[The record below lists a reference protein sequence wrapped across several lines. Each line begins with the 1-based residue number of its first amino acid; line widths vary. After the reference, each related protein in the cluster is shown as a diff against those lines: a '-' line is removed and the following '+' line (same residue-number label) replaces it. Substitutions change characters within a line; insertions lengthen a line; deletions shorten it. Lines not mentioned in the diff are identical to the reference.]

1 MKLIQ
6 CLSCALLVLVTSM
19 SRAESDAVGDV
30 LSTPSPQVGRT
41 QQAVFIDLTRAGD
54 RLVAVGERGLVL
66 LSDDQGQSWRQARVP
81 VSVSLTAVQFVD
93 ASHGWAVG
101 HAGVIL
107 ATQDGG
113 ESWRLLLDGVQAA
126 QLEVEAARRALPDAA
141 DVEAAEARLQT
152 AERMLVEGADK
163 PFLALAFS
171 DARHGVV
178 VGAYGMVLRT
188 DDGGQTWYS
197 IAGQID
203 NPMGLHLYAITRSG
217 QDWFLAGEQ
226 GYLARSV
233 DGGDSFSRLQSPYEG
248 SFFTLIGGGDGALF
262 AAGLKGHAFVS
273 HDRGEHFEALP
284 IPVPLSLIAAT
295 AMNDDGV
302 LFANQGGMLFR
313 SVSGTALEPF
323 GEPLNMPV
331 SSVVQAADG
340 SLVVAG
346 FAGLTRLPLRTV
358 SDVE

>member
-6 CLSCALLVLVTSM
+6 CLSCALLILVTPVGH
-19 SRAESDAVGDV
+19 AESATVGDA
-30 LSTPSPQVGRT
+30 LSSPATLVGRA
-41 QQAVFIDLTRAGD
+41 QQAVFIDMTQAGD

-66 LSDDQGQSWRQARVP
+66 LSDDQGQSWRQANVP
-81 VSVSLTAVQFVD
+81 VSVSLTSVRFVD

-107 ATQDGG
+107 ATSDGG
-113 ESWRLLLDGVQAA
+113 ESWSLLLDGVRAA
-126 QLEVEAARRALPDAA
+126 RLEVEAARLALPHAA
-141 DVEAAEARLQT
+141 DAETAEARLQT
-152 AERMLVEGADK
+152 AERMLAEGADK
-163 PFLALAFS
+163 PFLSLAFS
-171 DARHGVV
+171 DVRHGVV
-178 VGAYGMVLRT
+178 VGAYGMALRT
-188 DDGGQTWYS
+188 DDGGQTWHS
-197 IAGQID
+197 IVGQID
-203 NPMGLHLYAITRSG
+203 NPIGLHLYAITRSG

-233 DGGDSFSRLQSPYEG
+233 DGGDSFSRLESPYEG

-295 AMNDDGV
+295 AMNDGGV
-302 LFANQGGMLFR
+302 LLANQGGMLFR
-313 SVSGTALEPF
+313 SVSGTALDPF

-331 SSVVQAADG
+331 SSVVQTADG

-346 FAGLTRLPLRTV
+346 FAGLTRLPLHTV

>member
-6 CLSCALLVLVTSM
+6 CLSCALLVVVTSM
-19 SRAESDAVGDV
+19 SRAESDVVGDV
-30 LSTPSPQVGRT
+30 LSTPSPQVGRA
-41 QQAVFIDLTRAGD
+41 QQAVFIDLTQAGD

-113 ESWRLLLDGVQAA
+113 ESWHLLLDGVQAA
-126 QLEVEAARRALPDAA
+126 QLEVEAARRALPDAT

-178 VGAYGMVLRT
+178 VGAYGMALRT
-188 DDGGQTWYS
+188 DDGGQSWHS
-197 IAGQID
+197 IVGQID
-203 NPMGLHLYAITRSG
+203 NPMGLHLYAIAHLG
-217 QDWFLAGEQ
+217 HDWFLAGEQ

-233 DGGDSFSRLQSPYEG
+233 DGGDSFQALESPYEG
-248 SFFTLIGGGDGALF
+248 TFFTLIGRADGALF

-284 IPVPLSLIAAT
+284 IPVPLSFSAT
-295 AMNDDGV
+295 AAMNDGGV
-302 LFANQGGMLFR
+302 LLANQGGMLFR

-323 GEPLNMPV
+323 GKPLNMPV
-331 SSVVQAADG
+331 SSVVQTADG

-346 FAGLTRLPLRTV
+346 FAGLSRLPQRAV

>member
-6 CLSCALLVLVTSM
+6 CLSCALLIVVTSV
-19 SRAESDAVGDV
+19 SRAESDTVGDV
-30 LSTPSPQVGRT
+30 LSTPSPQVGRA
-41 QQAVFIDLTRAGD
+41 QQAVFIDLARAGD

-93 ASHGWAVG
+93 AGHGWAVG

-113 ESWRLLLDGVQAA
+113 ESWHLQLDGVQAA
-126 QLEVEAARRALPDAA
+126 QLEVEAARRALPHAA
-141 DVEAAEARLQT
+141 DAEAAEARLQT
-152 AERMLVEGADK
+152 AERMLAEGADK

-171 DARHGVV
+171 DARHGIA
-178 VGAYGMVLRT
+178 VGAYGMALRT
-188 DDGGQTWYS
+188 DDGGQSWHS
-197 IAGQID
+197 IVGQID
-203 NPMGLHLYAITRSG
+203 NPMGLHLYAITRLG
-217 QDWFLAGEQ
+217 HDWFLAGEQ

-233 DGGDSFSRLQSPYEG
+233 DGGDSFQALQSPYEG
-248 SFFTLIGGGDGALF
+248 TFFTLIGRADGALF

-284 IPVPLSLIAAT
+284 VPVPLSFSAT
-295 AMNDDGV
+295 ATMNDGGV
-302 LFANQGGMLFR
+302 LLANQGGMLFR
-313 SVSGTALEPF
+313 SRSGAALEPL
-323 GEPLNMPV
+323 GKPLNMPV
-331 SSVVQAADG
+331 SSVVQTADG

-346 FAGLTRLPLRTV
+346 FAGLSRLPQRAV

>member
-6 CLSCALLVLVTSM
+6 CLSCALLVVVTSI

-30 LSTPSPQVGRT
+30 LSTPSPQVARA
-41 QQAVFIDLTRAGD
+41 QQAVFIDLTQAGE

-93 ASHGWAVG
+93 VRHGWAVG

-126 QLEVEAARRALPDAA
+126 QLEVAAARRALPDAA
-141 DVEAAEARLQT
+141 DVEAAEVRLQT
-152 AERMLVEGADK
+152 AERMLAEGADK

-178 VGAYGMVLRT
+178 VGAYGMALRT

-233 DGGDSFSRLQSPYEG
+233 DGGDSFQVLQSPYEG
-248 SFFTLIGGGDGALF
+248 TFFTLIGRADGALF

-273 HDRGEHFEALP
+273 HDQGEHFEALP
-284 IPVPLSLIAAT
+284 IPVPLSFSAT
-295 AMNDDGV
+295 AAMNDGGV

-313 SVSGTALEPF
+313 SVSGMALEPF

-331 SSVVQAADG
+331 SSVVQTADG

-346 FAGLTRLPLRTV
+346 FAGLSRLPLRTV